1 MLKLGIYPE
10 KLYGAT
16 FIRQYG
22 LCCCNMALVSFRLFC
37 KNLGHSRE
45 WFTAPRGKKF
55 PVRLWNNLLR
65 KTYSC
70 EQGRNHDLDTI
81 LGSTKINKV
90 LGTTGSCQFQ
100 EDGRK

>member
-1 MLKLGIYPE
+1 MEPPSYASTAYVVAIWPLFLFDSFVKIWDTR
-10 KLYGAT
+10 KN
-16 FIRQYG
+16 G
-22 LCCCNMALVSFRLFC
+22 LPP
-37 KNLGHSRE
+37 
-45 WFTAPRGKKF
+45 PRGKKF
-55 PVRLWNNLLR
+55 PVRLWNNLFR

-70 EQGRNHDLDTI
+70 EQGRNYLDTI